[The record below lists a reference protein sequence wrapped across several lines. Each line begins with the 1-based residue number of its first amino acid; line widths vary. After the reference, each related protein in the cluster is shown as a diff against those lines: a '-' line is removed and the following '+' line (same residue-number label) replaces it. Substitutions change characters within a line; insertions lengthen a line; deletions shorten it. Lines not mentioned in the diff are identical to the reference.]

1 MFAVSGANVLARI
14 RRSRRRIVTL
24 IHERVALARSGDNP
38 TRVARLASGWV
49 VLGDSQLLPGY
60 CVLLSDPVVGS
71 INELSGSERARFLA
85 DMVAIGDALLA
96 VTDAYRINYEIQGN
110 GDPACTP
117 TSSLVICPKTP
128 KGVGVPSGCMTRRS
142 VTQSPLTQPSTPS
155 WARLSRPGSAS
166 VAWSRWPVHSGPGFS
181 FASAG
186 GR

>member
-110 GDPACTP
+110 GDPALHAHIFARYLSEDAERRRCP
-117 TSSLVICPKTP
+117 VWMYDPALRDAKPFDPAEHAELGAALAAWLGERGLVTLA
-128 KGVGVPSGCMTRRS
+128 
-142 VTQSPLTQPSTPS
+142 SP
-155 WARLSRPGSAS
+155 
-166 VAWSRWPVHSGPGFS
+166 
-181 FASAG
+181 
-186 GR
+186 